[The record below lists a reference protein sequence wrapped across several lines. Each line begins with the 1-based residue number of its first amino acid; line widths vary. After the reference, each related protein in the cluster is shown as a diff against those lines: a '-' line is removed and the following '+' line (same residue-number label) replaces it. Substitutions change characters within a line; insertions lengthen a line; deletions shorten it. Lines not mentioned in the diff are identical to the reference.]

1 MSELVL
7 LSHSEGVA
15 TLTLNRPDKLNAFGD
30 DMRGKLAEALDRVRD
45 TPGIGV
51 LVITGAGRAFSAG
64 GDIQHMVR
72 LKDRDAPYEDFSPL
86 LEAGREGILRL
97 VALPMPV
104 IAAINGPA
112 AGGGLNLALACDL
125 RIASDQATL
134 GETFVRIGLHADW
147 GGTYFLPRL
156 VGTAKALEL
165 CWLGE
170 MIDASEAL
178 RIGLVNKVVPHGRF
192 AEEIAGW
199 ARRLVAAPRT
209 SITWVK
215 RTLRASW
222 VRSLEECLADEI
234 EAQRACWASPD
245 SAEGVRAFVEKRAP
259 VYGREPARAVA
270 APSAAARRFE

>member
-1 MSELVL
+1 MSDLVL
-7 LSHSEGVA
+7 LTHAEGVA
-15 TLTLNRPDKLNAFGD
+15 TLTLNRPDKLNSFGD
-30 DMRGKLAEALDRVRD
+30 DMRGQLAHALDRVRD
-45 TPGIGV
+45 TPGIAV

-64 GDIQHMVR
+64 GDIQYMVR
-72 LKDRDAPYEDFSPL
+72 LKDRDAPYEDFAPL

-97 VALPMPV
+97 AALPFPV
-104 IAAINGPA
+104 IAAVNGPA
-112 AGGGLNLALACDL
+112 AGGGMNLALACDI

-170 MIDASEAL
+170 MIDAAEAL
-178 RIGLVNKVVPHGRF
+178 RIGLVNRVVPHARF
-192 AEEIAGW
+192 AEEVATV
-199 ARRLVAAPRT
+199 ARRLAAAPRA
-209 SITWVK
+209 SIFGVK
-215 RTLRASW
+215 RTLKASW
-222 VRSLEECLADEI
+222 QRSLEECLADEI

-245 SAEGVRAFVEKRAP
+245 SAEGTRAWVEKRAP
-259 VYGREPARAVA
+259 VYGREQVRTGA